1 MNRGESCLKIG
12 LVIFGI
18 YPSGLKQ
25 LIFHVISQ
33 PSLKN
38 EFIGIEIDRYQG
50 KVNYK
55 PLHNDVVNGSQK
67 LLLKASPKSCHS
79 SLCEAINAL
88 DAVIVVGT
96 AETKEFVD
104 ELIKEDQKTRLLFV
118 PVSIL
123 NDIPGSDSTLGYDTA
138 LNSIVES
145 ALKIQDTIHS
155 VKYAKPRL
163 FGVQVP
169 GNAPDHMLE
178 ELAVA
183 AEGYF
188 VSRNFKE
195 EQLNS
200 LCESIESNFS
210 KDKTSSVLFYND
222 AVSSEDLNERVLS
235 KLNVDWKATTIDEAL
250 CMGSHPTAN
259 DRILASKLADQIIL
273 WLNEEK
279 DSGELIVKNA
289 ESSFQIFMP

>member
-1 MNRGESCLKIG
+1 MKIG
-12 LVIFGI
+12 LVVFGI

-25 LIFHVISQ
+25 LIYHVISE
-33 PSLKN
+33 PSFN
-38 EFIGIEIDRYQG
+38 HEFIGIEIDRYQG
-50 KVNYK
+50 KVIEK
-55 PLHNDVVNGSQK
+55 PIHTDVVNGSQK
-67 LLLKASPKSCHS
+67 LLVKGSPISCHS
-79 SLCEAINAL
+79 SLCDVINGF

-96 AETKEFVD
+96 AETKVFMD
-104 ELIKEDQKTRLLFV
+104 DLIKEEQKTRLLYV
-118 PVSIL
+118 PVSII

-138 LNSIVES
+138 LNSIVEN

-188 VSRNFKE
+188 VSGNFTD
-195 EQLNS
+195 EQINS
-200 LCESIESNFS
+200 LCDSINSNFS
-210 KDKTSSVLFYND
+210 PDKTSSVLFYNH
-222 AVSSEDLNERVLS
+222 AISSKDLNERVLP

-259 DRILASKLADQIIL
+259 DRILASKLSDQIIL
-273 WLNEEK
+273 WLKNGK
-279 DSGELIVKNA
+279 LTGQLTVKNA
-289 ESSFQIFMP
+289 EVGFQKFLTNI